1 MFTRINRWSPYKLK
15 HMQWTGKKYP
25 NALQQGVFSHLKIP
39 KRLRIF
45 LPFINCRKL
54 FILISNESIKACST
68 GMSETNYCK
77 FDHLVWIFISFLK
90 ASREIRILI
99 NFSTMMLTEGG
110 IMGQNG
116 QGFTDHT
123 FVHNV
128 ECQPILYQVDHL
140 SFDDYVTMDH
150 NGKLKNGIQPAACI
164 CKKLNNFA
172 YFLMAT
178 FFVCL
183 FAFLTYFCSFRSVD
197 TDS

>member
-1 MFTRINRWSPYKLK
+1 
-15 HMQWTGKKYP
+15 MQWTGKKYP
-25 NALQQGVFSHLKIP
+25 NALQQDVFSHLKIP
-39 KRLRIF
+39 KRLMIF
-45 LPFINCRKL
+45 LPFTNCRKL

-68 GMSETNYCK
+68 GMRETNYYK
-77 FDHLVWIFISFLK
+77 FYRLVWIFISFLK
-90 ASREIRILI
+90 ASQEIRILI
-99 NFSTMMLTEGG
+99 NFSTIMLTEDG
-110 IMGQNG
+110 IMAQNG
-116 QGFTDHT
+116 FRQGCTDHT
-123 FVHNV
+123 VVLNV

-183 FAFLTYFCSFRSVD
+183 FAFLTYCCSFRSVD